1 MIFYPLIITKGIV
14 FKSFLV
20 DRRQIPQ
27 TSLVLLGL
35 LAVLT
40 TFLQILHLIVKNPVF
55 RSYEQDYAL
64 FQ

>member
-1 MIFYPLIITKGIV
+1 MIFYPLLITIGIV

-20 DRRQIPQ
+20 DFRQIPQ
-27 TSLVLLGL
+27 ISLVRVGV
-35 LAVLT
+35 LAFLT

-55 RSYEQDYAL
+55 HSYEHNYAL

>member
-1 MIFYPLIITKGIV
+1 MIFYPLIITIGIV

-20 DRRQIPQ
+20 DLRQIPQ
-27 TSLVLLGL
+27 TSLILLGL

-55 RSYEQDYAL
+55 RSYEYNFAL
-64 FQ
+64 FS

>member
-1 MIFYPLIITKGIV
+1 MIFYPLLITIGIV

-20 DRRQIPQ
+20 DLRQIPQ

-55 RSYEQDYAL
+55 RSYENNFVLIQ
-64 FQ
+64 